1 MPLKC
6 ADGRDAS
13 VALAE
18 ARRGCYLRRP
28 AAPPAWTTRLR
39 RICAPAL
46 TVALLAGCATGEPRV
61 TSFDGS
67 MVTIVQSHAIPQKNA
82 KALADQT
89 CGRRATQ
96 LSKICT
102 DPKCETEQMVY
113 WCR

>member
-1 MPLKC
+1 M
-6 ADGRDAS
+6 
-13 VALAE
+13 
-18 ARRGCYLRRP
+18 
-28 AAPPAWTTRLR
+28 R

-46 TVALLAGCATGEPRV
+46 TVALLAGCATGGEPRV

-82 KALADQT
+82 KALAAAT
-89 CGRRATQ
+89 CGHPATQ

-102 DPKCETEQMVY
+102 DPKCDTERMVY